1 MSVPEKSETLAVE
14 NRHQNCSAFLMPAV
28 TLIRLAPAAGGFT
41 ARRGKSLAP
50 PAENAVG
57 PCIIYVNEMI

>member
-28 TLIRLAPAAGGFT
+28 TLIRLAPAAEGFRPRGGVNRW
-41 ARRGKSLAP
+41 RRP
-50 PAENAVG
+50 QR
-57 PCIIYVNEMI
+57 MR